1 MQKIQNKK
9 SKRLSPALQVCKKQN
24 RIINCDVVY
33 DSRCDKSRNV
43 VLDGMSTT
51 GDRLNVPH
59 SGVHFKKT
67 FNKTVEYPI
76 LKESIFSV
84 QHASDREQRQQKLV
98 QIGNMVLLLQMW
110 FYNYGPRVTARMQ
123 MLKKYRIQNLT

>member
-33 DSRCDKSRNV
+33 DSRCNKSRNV

-51 GDRLNVPH
+51 GDGLNVPH
-59 SGVHFKKT
+59 SGVHCKKT

-76 LKESIFSV
+76 KSLSLAYKVPVIVSN
-84 QHASDREQRQQKLV
+84 ASKKLV
-98 QIGNMVLLLQMW
+98 QIANMVLLLQMW

-123 MLKKYRIQNLT
+123 MLKKYRIQTLT